1 VLRLRHALR
10 LMSDVVLYS
19 SAHRAWWL
27 LLVAPIIALGILAVT
42 TAQATVPYA
51 VYTLF

>member
-10 LMSDVVLYS
+10 LVSDVVLYS
-19 SAHRAWWL
+19 SSHRAWWM
-27 LLVAPIIALGILAVT
+27 LLVAPIVALAVLAVT
-42 TAQATVPYA
+42 TAQASVPYA